1 MRRALKTLS
10 VVSAVVASL
19 VVVLVGLVVAGFLW
33 PSLLLNA
40 VSLRVA
46 AAMAATQGIYLQ
58 WDHAEVHATSQHIWI
73 KSLELRL
80 THVCAQLP
88 AYHLST
94 CLPEVYA
101 AVSVDVHP
109 DHLRVVNVGPV
120 RLIGQQLALGPMP
133 DDVDANPSPIDWAR
147 IPRPLWLRGTQL
159 QAVQIE
165 WQEVSVQGSGWRVDG
180 GMQLRVTPL
189 APDQPSSVTP
199 SSADISLHIAPF
211 CLRQGPVTLD
221 GCVGAG
227 DAKVRLAV
235 INDQFTLTQL
245 GPLDVKA
252 STLSLRWPDQG
263 AAPASG
269 PQSSQAQNT
278 TWTLPPVLQFAR
290 FLPMR
295 IQVDAWQL
303 QRGTLAVSG
312 GLDVNLVQQGETLVL
327 GAKLGKSCAEESS
340 LGMHGCF
347 AKVQGEVTAALRG
360 GILSLAQVGPLE
372 ALGGELR
379 IKRDAVPKPAA
390 ATSSSFNLG
399 DALSPTSSL
408 VPAWLQSAHLAPVR
422 VELGPIDLV
431 QDDRHIIGGV
441 TLEGQPIGDRAQ
453 WRLDVNGKGDGK
465 GPLHTAV
472 ADVRLTSGQGHFSGP
487 WRLQAQGLATLNEG
501 GEVVVK
507 ATTRNLAPGVVEFHL
522 QTATKKEEQRAV
534 ADLAGTLNER
544 GVSAEL
550 AGSLVGVVPNVQ
562 RLTLDACRIN
572 LGWHHAWPDQGQ
584 LDLGCGVG
592 ILLERLPHQDEVPL
606 DWPSS
611 IKLQLSAA
619 VSTPLPPS
627 TAGAVQGALHLDL
640 VPITTREFTA
650 ASNTAL
656 TVSGDLS
663 ALPHSLHMY
672 VDSTTDLNIPDF
684 GALVKSL
691 GASKYAVPA
700 PLNALRGNIWTQ
712 VRGSGDL
719 GNGGIEV
726 PLTLGSRLKSGEA
739 GKDDVQHL
747 DTNIVGMLHLD
758 PLGDAVAPQLEVKA
772 ELSDV
777 QLALPRITLADGAA
791 PQLFPDKRMR
801 SSKAARAEA
810 VSRGVLENQHPDI
823 LVGPPAPAAREAFKY
838 QVEVTSPRTNPVHLV
853 SNLAKAPIPIAV
865 AVTAGSDTAPRGHAL
880 VREFPLNLFRRQAYV
895 DRFDLEFLSPQAA
908 PTIDGKLRVEY
919 TDYTITILI
928 LGTLKAPQVVLS
940 SQPPRPQNQLIAV
953 LLFGKEMNEL
963 DDDQLKSVD
972 NFGGAAADG
981 ALSLASMYLLAS
993 TPVQSVGYNPQSHAF
1008 TAKITIGKGTS
1019 VNIGSDLGDY
1029 QKLGVQ
1035 KRLARDWSV
1044 ETYIERNTD
1053 ADSDA
1058 VTALLEWSRRF

>member
-10 VVSAVVASL
+10 VVSAGVASL
-19 VVVLVGLVVAGFLW
+19 VVALLGLVVAGFFW
-33 PSLLLNA
+33 PSLLLNT

-46 AAMAATQGIYLQ
+46 ATMAATQGIYLQ
-58 WDHAEVHATSQHIWI
+58 WDHAEVHASSQHTWI
-73 KSLELRL
+73 KSLELQL

-109 DHLRVVNVGPV
+109 DHIRVVSVGPV
-120 RLIGQQLALGPMP
+120 RLRGEKLALGPMP
-133 DDVDANPSPIDWAR
+133 DAEDANPSPIDWAR
-147 IPRPLWLRGTQL
+147 IPRPLWLKGTQL

-165 WQEVSVQGSGWRVDG
+165 WKEVSVQGAGWRVDG
-180 GMQLRVTPL
+180 GVQLRVTPL
-189 APDQPSSVTP
+189 TSDQPSSVAP
-199 SSADISLHIAPF
+199 SSAEIALHIQPF
-211 CLRQGPVTLD
+211 CLRQGPITLD

-227 DAKVRLAV
+227 DATVRLAV
-235 INDQFTLTQL
+235 INDMFTLTQL

-252 STLSLRWPDQG
+252 KTLSLRWPDQG
-263 AAPASG
+263 AAPASA

-278 TWTLPPVLQFAR
+278 TWTLPPVLQSAR
-290 FLPMR
+290 ILPMR

-303 QRGTLAVSG
+303 QSGALALRG
-312 GLDVNLVQQGETLVL
+312 GLDVSLVQQGEALVV
-327 GAKLGKSCAEESS
+327 GAKLGKSCAEASS
-340 LGMHGCF
+340 LGVRGCF
-347 AKVQGEVTAALRG
+347 AKVQGEVTAALQG
-360 GILSLAQVGPLE
+360 GVLRLAQVGPFE
-372 ALGGELR
+372 ALGGELQL
-379 IKRDAVPKPAA
+379 KREEVPKPAA

-399 DALSPTSSL
+399 EVLNPTASL
-408 VPAWLQSAHLAPVR
+408 VPTWLQRAHLAPVR
-422 VELGPIDLV
+422 VELGHIDLV
-431 QDDRHIIGGV
+431 QDDRHISGGV
-441 TLEGQPIGDRAQ
+441 TLEGQSMGDHAQ

-472 ADVRLTSGQGHFSGP
+472 ADVRLTSGQGHFSAP
-487 WRLQAQGLATLNEG
+487 WKLQAQGLATLSKG

-522 QTATKKEEQRAV
+522 QAATKKEDQRAV
-534 ADLAGTLNER
+534 ADLAGTLNDR

-550 AGSLVGVVPNVQ
+550 AGSLVGVVPNVK

-572 LGWHHAWPDQGQ
+572 LGWHHVWPDQGQ
-584 LDLGCGVG
+584 FNLGCGVG

-606 DWPSS
+606 DWPSAM
-611 IKLQLSAA
+611 KLQLGAA
-619 VSTPLPPS
+619 VNTPLPPS
-627 TAGAVQGALHLDL
+627 AKGAVQGALHMDL
-640 VPITTREFTA
+640 VPIRTREFTA
-650 ASNTAL
+650 TSTTAV

-691 GASKYAVPA
+691 GASQYAVPA
-700 PLNALRGNIWTQ
+700 PLNALRGNIMAQ
-712 VRGSGDL
+712 IRGSGDL
-719 GNGGIEV
+719 ANGGIVV
-726 PLTLGSRLKSGEA
+726 PLILRSRLKSGEP

-747 DTNIVGMLHLD
+747 DTNVIGTLRLD

-777 QLALPRITLADGAA
+777 QLALPRITLTDGAA

-801 SSKAARAEA
+801 STKAVRAEA
-810 VSRGVLENQHPDI
+810 VSRGGLETQHPDI
-823 LVGPPAPAAREAFKY
+823 LVGPPAPPAPDAFKY
-838 QVEVTSPRTNPVHLV
+838 QVEVVSPPTNPLHLV
-853 SNLAKAPIPIAV
+853 SNLAKSPIPIAV
-865 AVTAGSDTAPRGHAL
+865 AVTASSDTAPRGHAL
-880 VREFPLNLFRRQAYV
+880 VRGFPLNLFRRQAYV
-895 DRFDLEFLSPQAA
+895 DRFDVEFLSPQTA
-908 PTIDGKLRVEY
+908 PSIDGKLRVEY

-928 LGTLKAPQVVLS
+928 LGTLKSPQVVLS

-953 LLFGKEMNEL
+953 LLFGKEMNDL

-993 TPVQSVGYNPQSHAF
+993 TPVQSVGYNPQTHAF

-1053 ADSDA
+1053 ADTEA

>member
-10 VVSAVVASL
+10 VVSAGIAALVVAIL
-19 VVVLVGLVVAGFLW
+19 GLVVAGFFW
-33 PSLLLNA
+33 PSLLLNT

-46 AAMAATQGIYLQ
+46 ATMAATQGIYLQ
-58 WDHAEVHATSQHIWI
+58 WDHAEVHASSQRIWI

-80 THVCAQLP
+80 TQVCAQLP

-101 AVSVDVHP
+101 AASVDVHP
-109 DHLRVVNVGPV
+109 DHLRVVSVGPI
-120 RLIGQQLALGPMP
+120 RMLGQQLALGPMP
-133 DDVDANPSPIDWAR
+133 DAVDANPSPIDWAR
-147 IPRPLWLRGTQL
+147 IPRPLWLSGTQL
-159 QAVQIE
+159 QPVQIE
-165 WQEVSVQGSGWRVDG
+165 WKEVSVQGSGWRVDG
-180 GMQLRVTPL
+180 GVQLRVTPL
-189 APDQPSSVTP
+189 APDLASSGIP
-199 SSADISLHIAPF
+199 SSAEISLHIAPF

-227 DAKVRLAV
+227 DATVHVAV
-235 INDQFTLTQL
+235 IKDLFTLTQL

-252 STLSLRWPDQG
+252 NALSLKWPDQVV
-263 AAPASG
+263 APASA
-269 PQSSQAQNT
+269 PPPSPAQVT
-278 TWTLPPVLQFAR
+278 SWPLPPVLESAR
-290 FLPMR
+290 VMPMR

-303 QRGTLAVSG
+303 QGGTLAVSG

-327 GAKLGKSCAEESS
+327 GAKLGKSCAEASS
-340 LGMHGCF
+340 LGMRECF
-347 AKVQGEVTAALRG
+347 AQVQGEVTAALHHG
-360 GILSLAQVGPLE
+360 VLSVAQVGPLE

-379 IKRDAVPKPAA
+379 LKRDEVAKPSA
-390 ATSSSFNLG
+390 ATSPAFSLG
-399 DALSPTSSL
+399 NVLNPTSSFI
-408 VPAWLQSAHLAPVR
+408 PAWLQRAHLAPVR
-422 VELGPIDLV
+422 VELGHIDLME
-431 QDDRHIIGGV
+431 DDRHIIGAV
-441 TLEGQPIGDRAQ
+441 TFEGQPIGDRAQ
-453 WRLDVNGKGDGK
+453 WRLEVNGKGDGK
-465 GPLHTAV
+465 GPLRTAV
-472 ADVRLTSGQGHFSGP
+472 ADVRLTSGQGDFSGP
-487 WRLQAQGLATLNEG
+487 WRLEAQGLATLNEG

-522 QTATKKEEQRAV
+522 QTATKKAGQRAV
-534 ADLAGTLNER
+534 ADLAGTLNDR

-550 AGSLVGVVPNVQ
+550 AGSLVGVVPNVK

-584 LDLGCGVG
+584 LNLGCGVG

-611 IKLQLSAA
+611 IKLQLAGA
-619 VSTPLPPS
+619 VSTSLPPS
-627 TAGAVQGALHLDL
+627 AEGAVQGAVHMDL

-650 ASNTAL
+650 TSSTAL
-656 TVSGDLS
+656 MVSGNLG
-663 ALPHSLHMY
+663 ALPHSLHMV
-672 VDSTTDLNIPDF
+672 VDSTTDLSIPDF

-700 PLNALRGNIWTQ
+700 PLNALRGKVWAQ
-712 VRGSGDL
+712 VRGGGDL
-719 GNGGIEV
+719 ANGGIEA
-726 PLTLGSRLKSGEA
+726 PLSFRSRLKSGEP

-747 DTNIVGMLHLD
+747 DTNVVGTLHLD
-758 PLGDAVAPQLEVKA
+758 PLGDGVAPQLKVKA

-777 QLALPRITLADGAA
+777 QLALPRITLTDGAA

-801 SSKAARAEA
+801 STKAVRAEA
-810 VSRGVLENQHPDI
+810 LSRGVLENQHPDI
-823 LVGPPAPAAREAFKY
+823 LVGPPAPPAPGAFKY
-838 QVEVTSPRTNPVHLV
+838 QVEVASPPTNPLHLV
-853 SNLAKAPIPIAV
+853 SNLAKSPIPIAV
-865 AVTAGSDTAPRGHAL
+865 AVTASNDAAPRGHAL
-880 VREFPLNLFRRQAYV
+880 VRGFPLNLFRRQAYV
-895 DRFDLEFLSPQAA
+895 DRFDLEFVSPQAA

-928 LGTLKAPQVVLS
+928 LGTLKAPQVILS
-940 SQPPRPQNQLIAV
+940 SEPPRPQNQLIAV
-953 LLFGKEMNEL
+953 LLFGKEMNDL

-993 TPVQSVGYNPQSHAF
+993 TPVQSVGYNPQTHAF

-1053 ADSDA
+1053 ADTDA